1 MYTHPM
7 EPEEFAAALAALRGD
22 EAPETIYD
30 DLTKTYSNVFS
41 ASDSAAAKVAAQEAE
56 LERQREV
63 INSLKSKNFD
73 LLMEVGTK
81 EPAKEPEEDE
91 SPVINDF
98 EDMFNF
104 TRKAR

>member
-1 MYTHPM
+1 MYTYPM

-22 EAPETIYD
+22 DAPETIYD

-81 EPAKEPEEDE
+81 APVKEPEEE
-91 SPVINDF
+91 SPPINDF

>member
-1 MYTHPM
+1 M
-7 EPEEFAAALAALRGD
+7 
-22 EAPETIYD
+22 
-30 DLTKTYSNVFS
+30 
-41 ASDSAAAKVAAQEAE
+41 
-56 LERQREV
+56 

-81 EPAKEPEEDE
+81 APVKETEEDE

>member
-1 MYTHPM
+1 MD
-7 EPEEFAAALAALRGD
+7 PEEFAAALAALRGD

-30 DLTKTYSNVFS
+30 DLTKTYSNVYS

-81 EPAKEPEEDE
+81 APVKETEEGE

>member
-1 MYTHPM
+1 MD
-7 EPEEFAAALAALRGD
+7 PEEFAAALAALRGD

-30 DLTKTYSNVFS
+30 DLTKTYSNVYS

-81 EPAKEPEEDE
+81 APVKETEEDE

>member
-1 MYTHPM
+1 M

-22 EAPETIYD
+22 DAPETIYD

-81 EPAKEPEEDE
+81 APVKEPEEE
-91 SPVINDF
+91 SPPINDF

>member
-1 MYTHPM
+1 MYTYPM
-7 EPEEFAAALAALRGD
+7 DPEEFAAALAALRGD

-91 SPVINDF
+91 TPVINDF

>member
-1 MYTHPM
+1 MD
-7 EPEEFAAALAALRGD
+7 PEEFAASLEALRGG

-30 DLTKTYSNVFS
+30 DLTKTYSNVYS

-56 LERQREV
+56 LERRQEV

-81 EPAKEPEEDE
+81 EAVKESEEPE

>member
-1 MYTHPM
+1 MYTYPM

-22 EAPETIYD
+22 NAPETIYD

-73 LLMEVGTK
+73 LLMEVGNK
-81 EPAKEPEEDE
+81 EPAKEPEEAE

>member
-1 MYTHPM
+1 M

-22 EAPETIYD
+22 AAPETIYD

-81 EPAKEPEEDE
+81 EPAKEPEEDG

>member
-1 MYTHPM
+1 MD
-7 EPEEFAAALAALRGD
+7 PEEFAAALAALRSD
-22 EAPETIYD
+22 EMPETIYD
-30 DLTKTYSNVFS
+30 DLTKTYSNVYS

-81 EPAKEPEEDE
+81 EPTKEPNKEPEEDE

-98 EDMFNF
+98 EDMFDF

>member
-1 MYTHPM
+1 MYTYPM

-56 LERQREV
+56 IERQREV

-81 EPAKEPEEDE
+81 APVKEPEEE
-91 SPVINDF
+91 SPPINDF

>member
-1 MYTHPM
+1 MLTPM
-7 EPEEFAAALAALRGD
+7 DPEEFATVLETLRGG

-56 LERQREV
+56 IERQREV

-81 EPAKEPEEDE
+81 EPAKETEETE

-104 TRKAR
+104 TRKVR

>member
-1 MYTHPM
+1 M

-22 EAPETIYD
+22 DAPETIYD

-73 LLMEVGTK
+73 LLMEVGVK
-81 EPAKEPEEDE
+81 EPAKEPEEAE
-91 SPVINDF
+91 SPAINDF

>member
-1 MYTHPM
+1 MYTYPM

-81 EPAKEPEEDE
+81 APVKEPEEDE
-91 SPVINDF
+91 SPAINDF

>member
-1 MYTHPM
+1 MYTYPM

-81 EPAKEPEEDE
+81 EPTKGVEEDE
-91 SPVINDF
+91 SPAINDF

-104 TRKAR
+104 TRKVR

>member
-1 MYTHPM
+1 MLSPM
-7 EPEEFAAALAALRGD
+7 DPEEFAAALEALRGD
-22 EAPETIYD
+22 DAPETIYD

-81 EPAKEPEEDE
+81 EPAKETEEE
-91 SPVINDF
+91 SPPINDF

>member
-1 MYTHPM
+1 MYAYPM

-91 SPVINDF
+91 PTVINDF

>member
-1 MYTHPM
+1 MD
-7 EPEEFAAALAALRGD
+7 PEEFAVALAALRGD
-22 EAPETIYD
+22 DAPETIYD

-91 SPVINDF
+91 TPVINDF

>member
-1 MYTHPM
+1 MYTYPM

-22 EAPETIYD
+22 DAPETIYD

-81 EPAKEPEEDE
+81 EPVKEPEEDE
-91 SPVINDF
+91 SPAINDF

-104 TRKAR
+104 TRKVR

>member
-1 MYTHPM
+1 M

-91 SPVINDF
+91 SHVINDV

>member
-1 MYTHPM
+1 M

-22 EAPETIYD
+22 NAPETIYD

-81 EPAKEPEEDE
+81 APVKETEEDE
-91 SPVINDF
+91 SPPINDF

>member
-1 MYTHPM
+1 MYTYPM
-7 EPEEFAAALAALRGD
+7 DPEEFAAALAALRGD

-73 LLMEVGTK
+73 LLMEVGAK

>member
-1 MYTHPM
+1 M

-81 EPAKEPEEDE
+81 EPEEVE

>member
-1 MYTHPM
+1 MD
-7 EPEEFAAALAALRGD
+7 PEEFAAALEALRGD
-22 EAPETIYD
+22 DAPETIYD

-98 EDMFNF
+98 EDMFKF
-104 TRKAR
+104 TRKVR

>member
-1 MYTHPM
+1 M

-22 EAPETIYD
+22 DAPETIYD

>member
-1 MYTHPM
+1 MYTHLM
-7 EPEEFAAALAALRGD
+7 DPEEFAAALAALRGD

-81 EPAKEPEEDE
+81 APVKENEEDE

>member
-1 MYTHPM
+1 MD
-7 EPEEFAAALAALRGD
+7 PEEFAAALAALRGD

-81 EPAKEPEEDE
+81 EPAKEPEEAE
-91 SPVINDF
+91 SPAINDF